1 MTIARS
7 QIVDVQTTR
16 YYHCISKVVR
26 GAFLMGDGY
35 EHRKVWVEKR
45 LELLANNYAVSVAGF
60 AIMDNHLHVLVYSD
74 NYFSRTCCQNRLVR
88 AGPLDLLVDHES
100 IPRVTLRFIA

>member
-1 MTIARS
+1 MTVARN

-45 LELLANNYAVSVAGF
+45 LELLANNYA
-60 AIMDNHLHVLVYSD
+60 
-74 NYFSRTCCQNRLVR
+74 
-88 AGPLDLLVDHES
+88 
-100 IPRVTLRFIA
+100 

>member
-1 MTIARS
+1 MTVARN
-7 QIVDVQTTR
+7 QIVDVLTTR

-45 LELLANNYAVSVAGF
+45 LELLF
-60 AIMDNHLHVLVYSD
+60 
-74 NYFSRTCCQNRLVR
+74 CENRRNDKHWTRRSFL
-88 AGPLDLLVDHES
+88 
-100 IPRVTLRFIA
+100 